1 MPRLFLAVFPPPDV
15 IVQLSQID
23 RPEVD
28 GLRWTNREQWHIT
41 LRFMGEAESE
51 GVEDSLRGFQGSAS
65 TVRLG
70 PASRRLGSRAL
81 VLPAAGLD
89 QLAAELQTRTESIGQ
104 PPDRRPFTGHLT
116 LARARK
122 RVPNTVVGQSFA
134 EDFRATHI
142 WLVESQLHPDGARYT
157 QLSQWPLDGAS

>member
-1 MPRLFLAVFPPPDV
+1 MPRLFLAVFPPLEVVDR
-15 IVQLSQID
+15 LAELE
-23 RPEVD
+23 RPEID
-28 GLRWTNREQWHIT
+28 GLRWTRRDQWHIT
-41 LRFMGEAESE
+41 LRFMGEAEPQE
-51 GVEDSLRGFQGSAS
+51 VESSLRGFQGSAS

-89 QLAAELQTRTESIGQ
+89 QLAVELQTRTESIGQ

-134 EDFRATHI
+134 EEFRTTQV

>member
-70 PASRRLGSRAL
+70 PASRRLGWRAL

-89 QLAAELQTRTESIGQ
+89 
-104 PPDRRPFTGHLT
+104 
-116 LARARK
+116 
-122 RVPNTVVGQSFA
+122 
-134 EDFRATHI
+134 
-142 WLVESQLHPDGARYT
+142 
-157 QLSQWPLDGAS
+157 